1 MSSIAE
7 PIPASFASELREKWP
22 VVLVAYLMM
31 LFAFGFPTFALPFV
45 YAGAIDEFGWT
56 RQEAVL
62 LASFKFYTSAVAA
75 LVVGR
80 LLDTVDPKFLVAAC
94 AALGAIGMS
103 AFVLTDALPS
113 YYLVGVILGLNAA
126 GMAVS
131 MNYLVA
137 STFERSTGT
146 ALGIVLAGTSTAG
159 MIVPL
164 IMAPLMQTIGWR
176 YTMAL
181 MSLGIWIV
189 AIPAWLMLLGRG
201 RFAQAIRFPANRPA
215 PSDMWA
221 HFKSLAVTRNFW
233 FIFVGIF
240 LVSAVD
246 QGLLQNQ
253 VLFLSNEKGLTLG
266 AVAWGASLL
275 AAIGIGSK
283 ILFGWIYDRVSIAGI
298 VFCYALLA
306 VSAGLS
312 FAVTSVATMMLFMT
326 VRGFAHGGLI
336 VDGPVLAKH
345 YYGPQNVGLNIG
357 LFTLCTSV
365 GYGFGPPF
373 LAGLADDSGSYL
385 GGFGIAFVAAVIAT
399 LLLYPIKPRFW
410 TRPPRRARNRAHDGP
425 REAHAPPR

>member
-1 MSSIAE
+1 VSSIAQ
-7 PIPASFASELREKWP
+7 PIAATFGAELREKWP
-22 VVLVAYLMM
+22 IVLVAYLMM

-45 YAGAIDEFGWT
+45 YAGAIDEFGWL
-56 RQEAVL
+56 RREAVL
-62 LASFKFYTSAVAA
+62 LASFKFYTSAIAS

-80 LLDTVDPKFLVAAC
+80 LLDTIDPKFLVAAC
-94 AALGAIGMS
+94 AALGGIGMIGFL
-103 AFVLTDALPS
+103 ATDTLPS
-113 YYLVGVILGLNAA
+113 YYFVGVILGLNAA

-131 MNYLVA
+131 MNYVVCR
-137 STFERSTGT
+137 TFERSTGT

-164 IMAPLMQTIGWR
+164 IMAPMMESIGWR
-176 YTMAL
+176 STMMF

-189 AIPAWLMLLGRG
+189 AIPAWLILLRKGDALTASLRAPLGR
-201 RFAQAIRFPANRPA
+201 AQ
-215 PSDMWA
+215 PSAMWA
-221 HFKSLAVTRNFW
+221 HFKSLSVTRNFW
-233 FIFVGIF
+233 FIFIGIF

-253 VLFLSNEKGLTLG
+253 VLFLRNEKGLDLDT
-266 AVAWGASLL
+266 VAWGAALL

-283 ILFGWIYDRVSIAGI
+283 ILFGWVFDRVSIAGI
-298 VFCYALLA
+298 VLCYALLA
-306 VSAGLS
+306 VSVSLA
-312 FAVTSVATMMLFMT
+312 FAVTGVATMIAFMAL
-326 VRGFAHGGLI
+326 RGFAHGGLI

-385 GGFGIAFVAAVIAT
+385 GGFGIAFAAAAIAA

-410 TRPPRRARNRAHDGP
+410 TRP
-425 REAHAPPR
+425 

>member
-1 MSSIAE
+1 MSTIVE
-7 PIPASFASELREKWP
+7 PIRTTSFSSELKQKWP

-56 RQEAVL
+56 RQQAVL
-62 LASFKFYTSAVAA
+62 LASFKFYTSAVAS
-75 LVVGR
+75 LIVGR
-80 LLDTVDPKFLVAAC
+80 LLDTIDPKLLVAAC
-94 AALGAIGMS
+94 ASLGGIGMIGFL
-103 AFVLTDALPS
+103 ATDALPA
-113 YYLVGVILGLNAA
+113 YYLVGVVLGMNAA

-131 MNYLVA
+131 MNYLVCR
-137 STFERSTGT
+137 TFERSTGT

-164 IMAPLMQTIGWR
+164 IMAPLMESVGWR
-176 YTMAL
+176 NTMVV
-181 MSLGIWIV
+181 MSAGIWLV
-189 AIPAWLMLLGRG
+189 AIPAWLILLRKGAPLGDSLRSPAGR
-201 RFAQAIRFPANRPA
+201 PK
-215 PSDMWA
+215 PSDMWS
-221 HFKSLAVTRNFW
+221 HFKDLAVTRTFW

-253 VLFLSNEKGLTLG
+253 VLFLRDEKGLDLDT
-266 AVAWGASLL
+266 VAWGASLL

-283 ILFGWIYDRVSIAGI
+283 ILFGWAYDRVSIAGI

-312 FAVTSVATMMLFMT
+312 FAVTGVATMMLFMT

-385 GGFGIAFVAAVIAT
+385 GGFAIALAAAALAA
-399 LLLYPIKPRFW
+399 LLLWPVKPRFW
-410 TRPPRRARNRAHDGP
+410 TRP
-425 REAHAPPR
+425 

>member
-1 MSSIAE
+1 MSSIAQ
-7 PIPASFASELREKWP
+7 PIAATFGAELREKWP
-22 VVLVAYLMM
+22 IVLVAYLMM

-45 YAGAIDEFGWT
+45 YAGAIDEFGWL
-56 RQEAVL
+56 RREAVL
-62 LASFKFYTSAVAA
+62 LASFKFYTSAIAS

-80 LLDTVDPKFLVAAC
+80 LLDTIDPKFLVAAC
-94 AALGAIGMS
+94 AALGGIGMIGFL
-103 AFVLTDALPS
+103 ATDTLPS
-113 YYLVGVILGLNAA
+113 YYFVGVILGLNAA

-131 MNYLVA
+131 MNYVVCR
-137 STFERSTGT
+137 TFERSTGT

-164 IMAPLMQTIGWR
+164 IMAPMMESIGWR
-176 YTMAL
+176 STMMF

-189 AIPAWLMLLGRG
+189 AIPAWLILLRKGDALTASLRAPLGR
-201 RFAQAIRFPANRPA
+201 AQ
-215 PSDMWA
+215 PSAMWA
-221 HFKSLAVTRNFW
+221 HFKSLSVTRNFW
-233 FIFVGIF
+233 FIFIGIF

-253 VLFLSNEKGLTLG
+253 VLFLRNEKGLDLDT
-266 AVAWGASLL
+266 VAWGAALL

-283 ILFGWIYDRVSIAGI
+283 ILFGWVFDRVSIAGI
-298 VFCYALLA
+298 VLCYALLA
-306 VSAGLS
+306 VSVSLA
-312 FAVTSVATMMLFMT
+312 FAVTGVATMIAFMAL
-326 VRGFAHGGLI
+326 RGFAHGGLI

-385 GGFGIAFVAAVIAT
+385 GGFGIAFAAAAIAA

-410 TRPPRRARNRAHDGP
+410 TRP
-425 REAHAPPR
+425 

>member
-1 MSSIAE
+1 VATIVQPIA
-7 PIPASFASELREKWP
+7 AGFSTELRERWP
-22 VVLVAYLMM
+22 VVVVAYLMM

-56 RQEAVL
+56 RQQAVS
-62 LASFKFYTSAVAA
+62 LASFKFYTSAIAS

-80 LLDTVDPKFLVAAC
+80 LLDTIDPKYLVAAC
-94 AALGAIGMS
+94 AALGGIGMIS
-103 AFVLTDALPS
+103 FFATETLPS
-113 YYLVGVILGLNAA
+113 YYLVGVVLGLNAA

-131 MNYLVA
+131 MNYLVCR
-137 STFERSTGT
+137 TFERSTGT

-164 IMAPLMQTIGWR
+164 IMAPLMQSIGWR
-176 YTMAL
+176 QTMMVL
-181 MSLGIWIV
+181 SLGIWVV
-189 AIPAWLMLLGRG
+189 AIPAWLILMRKGAP
-201 RFAQAIRFPANRPA
+201 FAESLRSPANRPS

-221 HFKSLAVTRNFW
+221 HFKSLSVTRNFW
-233 FIFVGIF
+233 FIFIGIF

-253 VLFLSNEKGLTLG
+253 VLFLRDEKGLDLDT
-266 AVAWGASLL
+266 VAWGASLL

-283 ILFGWIYDRVSIAGI
+283 ILFGWGFDRVSIAGI

-306 VSAGLS
+306 VSVGLA
-312 FAVTSVATMMLFMT
+312 FAVTGVATMMLFMT

-357 LFTLCTSV
+357 LFTLCMSV
-365 GYGFGPPF
+365 GFGFGPPF

-385 GGFGIAFVAAVIAT
+385 GGFGIAFAAAAIAA

-410 TRPPRRARNRAHDGP
+410 TRP
-425 REAHAPPR
+425 

>member
-1 MSSIAE
+1 MSSIAQ
-7 PIPASFASELREKWP
+7 PIAATFAAELREKWP
-22 VVLVAYLMM
+22 IVLVAYLMM

-45 YAGAIDEFGWT
+45 YAGAIDEFGWS
-56 RQEAVL
+56 RQQAVL
-62 LASFKFYTSAVAA
+62 LASFKFYTSAIAS

-80 LLDTVDPKFLVAAC
+80 LLDTIDPKYLVAAC
-94 AALGAIGMS
+94 AAVGGVGMIGFLG
-103 AFVLTDALPS
+103 TDALPS
-113 YYLVGVILGLNAA
+113 YYFVGVILGLNAA

-131 MNYLVA
+131 MNYVVCR
-137 STFERSTGT
+137 TFERSTGT

-164 IMAPLMQTIGWR
+164 IMAPMMESIGWR
-176 YTMAL
+176 STMMF

-189 AIPAWLMLLGRG
+189 AIPAWLILLRKGDALTASLRAPLGR
-201 RFAQAIRFPANRPA
+201 AQ
-215 PSDMWA
+215 PSAMWA
-221 HFKSLAVTRNFW
+221 HFKSLSVTRNFW
-233 FIFVGIF
+233 FIFIGIF

-253 VLFLSNEKGLTLG
+253 VLFLRNEKGLDLDT
-266 AVAWGASLL
+266 VAWGAALL

-283 ILFGWIYDRVSIAGI
+283 ILFGWVFDRVSIAGI
-298 VFCYALLA
+298 VLCYALLA
-306 VSAGLS
+306 VSVGLA
-312 FAVTSVATMMLFMT
+312 FAVTGVATMIVFMA

-385 GGFGIAFVAAVIAT
+385 GGFAIAFVAAAIAA

-410 TRPPRRARNRAHDGP
+410 TRP
-425 REAHAPPR
+425 